1 MELDDFVNRN
11 SKQNIIKLQRDSN
24 NNSAL
29 DTFLNSFKTEL
40 KNQRKKSIYWIIV
53 LVMLGVVYLSVST
66 QANELTMIGYHLC
79 VLGFVLGVIYLFF
92 KSRPLPDSAYIL
104 PLAEFLVKAEKKM
117 KFMNITDWLIIILLL
132 LILGSGGGII
142 FTTRLLNYIDNLEL
156 LLIIWIAFFVAL
168 CIFAFVV
175 SNKKWRIEQQS
186 LLEEFQRARESLAE
200 KIK

>member
-79 VLGFVLGVIYLFF
+79 VLGFVLGAIYLFF